1 MIQSNEFPV
10 LTRSRRISP
19 KVLTVLNRV
28 NTLVVRR
35 TRVTEELLAE
45 LGEAELASLPQAVEE
60 TCGPHHP
67 ELAKVLH
74 KIAVLYHASYTP
86 AKARV
91 AYQKALG
98 CAEKAFPL
106 PSLEMGLLLNNYGRL
121 LHEQRNF
128 AEAEDLYTRSLE
140 ILKQAVGPE
149 HRKLATPMSNL
160 ADLYME
166 QGKLEASRTLLRAMV
181 TILER
186 NLGPNHRK
194 VAKARDRLA
203 VLNV

>member
-1 MIQSNEFPV
+1 MAQSNEFPV

-19 KVLTVLNRV
+19 KVLTILNRV

-35 TRVTEELLAE
+35 TKVTEELLAE
-45 LGEAELASLPQAVEE
+45 LGETELASLPQAVEQ
-60 TCGPHHP
+60 TCGPNHP

-86 AKARV
+86 TKAQV
-91 AYQKALG
+91 AYQKALA

-121 LHEQRNF
+121 LHEQRNLP
-128 AEAEDLYTRSLE
+128 EAEELYARSLE

-149 HRKLATPMSNL
+149 HRKLATPLSNL

-166 QGKLEASRTLLRAMV
+166 QGKLDASRTLLRAMV
-181 TILER
+181 AILER

-203 VLNV
+203 VLKE